1 MIEMVYGIS
10 YISFKPTGPYRA
22 RCKSDYG
29 GWDVAGMTTHWRGQ
43 ILPGHKQ
50 PSIDSKGRKISCS
63 PMLKDAQSSHDATL
77 CPSHKSCSEEESQK
91 RKAKEPIPRAFHFSE
106 EILQNSSATH

>member
-1 MIEMVYGIS
+1 
-10 YISFKPTGPYRA
+10 
-22 RCKSDYG
+22 
-29 GWDVAGMTTHWRGQ
+29 
-43 ILPGHKQ
+43 
-50 PSIDSKGRKISCS
+50 
-63 PMLKDAQSSHDATL
+63 MLKDAQSSHDATL